1 MFKKLRFDL
10 TQLAEI
16 LNTNEY
22 KCIAGKW
29 YHKDTEIPNIR
40 AHLAK
45 NGYLELCGSLDKL
58 DNLIETFE
66 LIYGYYAYWPELPV
80 ISAAKNIL
88 TSSLE
93 MPKPVIELTRQQ
105 KIIIRALLEH
115 KDSLFIICGA
125 GGSGKSTFLN
135 LIRQIFNNDYVD
147 LSLDQL
153 SNPFELAT
161 GVTHRLISST
171 EINTDNLDNGKLK
184 QLVSHETITVNHKH
198 REPYQVQTQSQ
209 LIFVCNKPPR
219 MDLSDTGLLRRIIYY
234 GMEQVIAKP
243 DPTIATRKFEF
254 YELAVIVA
262 ECLKEDMTNWE
273 KLFERDTHYYLS
285 KYHSVFRAN
294 TNWYPQYKEYCKENG
309 YKPLSRAN
317 FEEVYELFNDWGVFN
332 ATTKGETSL

>member
-66 LIYGYYAYWPELPV
+66 LIYGYYAYWPELP
-80 ISAAKNIL
+80 IIGAAKNIL
-88 TSSLE
+88 TSSFE

-135 LIRQIFNNDYVD
+135 LIRQIFNYLTR
-147 LSLDQL
+147 LSLQQAL
-153 SNPFELAT
+153 
-161 GVTHRLISST
+161 H
-171 EINTDNLDNGKLK
+171 
-184 QLVSHETITVNHKH
+184 
-198 REPYQVQTQSQ
+198 
-209 LIFVCNKPPR
+209 
-219 MDLSDTGLLRRIIYY
+219 
-234 GMEQVIAKP
+234 
-243 DPTIATRKFEF
+243 
-254 YELAVIVA
+254 IV
-262 ECLKEDMTNWE
+262 
-273 KLFERDTHYYLS
+273 
-285 KYHSVFRAN
+285 
-294 TNWYPQYKEYCKENG
+294 
-309 YKPLSRAN
+309 
-317 FEEVYELFNDWGVFN
+317 
-332 ATTKGETSL
+332 